1 MQELFDFA
9 AIRNWL
15 QDGHRIRFDAM
26 HGVTGPYARRILV
39 DLLGCPP
46 DSILHAESLP
56 DFGGLHP
63 DPNPIDAAELVA
75 ESLRP
80 DSADLLAASDGDGDR
95 NMILGP
101 GFFLSPGDSV
111 AMMLASLPLLPGYR
125 NGVTPALRVRCQPA
139 AHSTWLPQN
148 SASPAMRHQPAGDSS
163 ATCLR
168 PA

>member
-1 MQELFDFA
+1 
-9 AIRNWL
+9 
-15 QDGHRIRFDAM
+15 M

-111 AMMLASLPLLPGYR
+111 AMMLASLRAAARIPQRRTRRRAFDANQPRTRRGCRRTRHPLLR
-125 NGVTPALRVRCQPA
+125 DTDRLAILLQPA
-139 AHSTWLPQN
+139 RST
-148 SASPAMRHQPAGDSS
+148 A
-163 ATCLR
+163 
-168 PA
+168 

>member
-1 MQELFDFA
+1 MQTLFDFD
-9 AIRNWL
+9 AIRKWL
-15 QDGHRIRFDAM
+15 QEGHRIRFDAM

-46 DSILHAESLP
+46 DSVLHAEPLP

-125 NGVTPALRVRCQPA
+125 NGVAGRCTFDANQPR
-139 AHSTWLPQN
+139 TRRGCRRT
-148 SASPAMRHQPAGDSS
+148 RHP
-163 ATCLR
+163 LL
-168 PA
+168 